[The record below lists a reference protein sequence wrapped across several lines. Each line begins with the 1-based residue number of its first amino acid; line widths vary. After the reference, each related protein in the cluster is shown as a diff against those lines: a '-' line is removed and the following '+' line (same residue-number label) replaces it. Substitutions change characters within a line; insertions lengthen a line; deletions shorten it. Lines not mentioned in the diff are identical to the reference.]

1 MKLRNVNYRGRLA
14 ILTGAFCCTSLP
26 MAALPTSV
34 EAASPNEITQQT
46 MKVKGLVLDAST
58 GEPVIGANVIVKGT
72 TNGVITDLDGVYE
85 LNAPAGAVLQISFVG
100 YKTIEVKAEP
110 NMKVNLKEDTETLDE
125 VVVVGYGTQRR
136 ESLTGSLQT
145 VKENKLKD
153 VTTANVENMLNGKVS
168 GVFVAPGSGQPG
180 SSGAVM
186 VRGKASINGSSSP
199 LWVIDG
205 VIVGDGAGQLNPAD
219 IETMTIL
226 KDAASTAIYGSQGAN
241 GVILVTTKSGKS
253 GKMTIN
259 VSAKAGVSRLNNG
272 NLEMMDGAELYDYY
286 KSFSNADQINFP
298 RWNEDLRNANFDW
311 WDLATQ
317 SGVTQEYNVSL
328 SGGGEKINSYFS
340 MGYYD
345 EEGAV
350 KGYDLQRYN
359 FRYRTNYKPFSWL
372 TIKPSVAG
380 AMRNT
385 HDAQYSVTAMYS
397 MFPWDSPYD
406 ENGNLVP
413 DRYSGWVNSQSTN
426 YLNDLSYGNH
436 TDYKTYEFS
445 GNFDFDIRI
454 TDWLTFNSVNN
465 FRWTGYYYNSYSD
478 PRCEGAS
485 GVNGRLEEYQSN
497 TVRRYT
503 NQILRFNKMWDKHSL
518 NALLAYEF
526 NDYQGKAI
534 SATGTGFVPGFEVL
548 DVTAIPEDVG
558 GSLSEWAMQS
568 YLFKAIYS
576 YDNRYLG
583 EVSFRRD
590 GASNFG
596 DENKY
601 GNFFSVSAGWNIN
614 REKWFKADWVNNLKL
629 RASYGTVGN
638 RPSSLYPQYDLYSIS
653 AKYNGTSAALISQ
666 IGNKEL
672 TWEKTYTT
680 GVGLDASMFHE
691 RFRFSFD
698 YYYKYTSNILFAVPV
713 SGLTGVT
720 SRWKNVGEMENQG
733 IELTVGGDI
742 IRTRDWNWSVEMN
755 LGHNR
760 NRIKE
765 LYGNNTE
772 IIRSGGI
779 GIAGEADKI
788 LKKDYDSDSF
798 YMVEWAGVNPET
810 GAPQWYKYTK
820 DENGNITGREITE
833 NYAEADQ
840 VICDASTPKL
850 FGGFNTTLAWK
861 NIDLTAVFGYS
872 IGGKIY
878 NYSRQEYDSDG
889 AYTDRNQ
896 MKLMDGWTR
905 WEKPGD
911 IATHPVAS
919 YNNSSNSNK
928 ASTRYLE
935 DGDYLK
941 LRSLTIGYN
950 LKLPKYYI
958 QNMRIFFTG
967 ENLFCVTGYSGVDPE
982 IPASGGSV
990 IGSTGP
996 SVYPSTRKYMFGI
1009 NLTF

>member
-1 MKLRNVNYRGRLA
+1 M
-14 ILTGAFCCTSLP
+14 SLFP
-26 MAALPTSV
+26 
-34 EAASPNEITQQT
+34 EA
-46 MKVKGLVLDAST
+46 VK
-58 GEPVIGANVIVKGT
+58 
-72 TNGVITDLDGVYE
+72 
-85 LNAPAGAVLQISFVG
+85 
-100 YKTIEVKAEP
+100 
-110 NMKVNLKEDTETLDE
+110 
-125 VVVVGYGTQRR
+125 
-136 ESLTGSLQT
+136 
-145 VKENKLKD
+145 
-153 VTTANVENMLNGKVS
+153 
-168 GVFVAPGSGQPG
+168 
-180 SSGAVM
+180 
-186 VRGKASINGSSSP
+186 
-199 LWVIDG
+199 
-205 VIVGDGAGQLNPAD
+205 
-219 IETMTIL
+219 
-226 KDAASTAIYGSQGAN
+226 
-241 GVILVTTKSGKS
+241 
-253 GKMTIN
+253 
-259 VSAKAGVSRLNNG
+259 
-272 NLEMMDGAELYDYY
+272 
-286 KSFSNADQINFP
+286 
-298 RWNEDLRNANFDW
+298 
-311 WDLATQ
+311 
-317 SGVTQEYNVSL
+317 
-328 SGGGEKINSYFS
+328 KINSYFS

-788 LKKDYDSDSF
+788 LKKDYDSDS
-798 YMVEWAGVNPET
+798 
-810 GAPQWYKYTK
+810 
-820 DENGNITGREITE
+820 
-833 NYAEADQ
+833 
-840 VICDASTPKL
+840 ST
-850 FGGFNTTLAWK
+850 W
-861 NIDLTAVFGYS
+861 
-872 IGGKIY
+872 
-878 NYSRQEYDSDG
+878 
-889 AYTDRNQ
+889 
-896 MKLMDGWTR
+896 
-905 WEKPGD
+905 
-911 IATHPVAS
+911 
-919 YNNSSNSNK
+919 
-928 ASTRYLE
+928 
-935 DGDYLK
+935 
-941 LRSLTIGYN
+941 
-950 LKLPKYYI
+950 
-958 QNMRIFFTG
+958 
-967 ENLFCVTGYSGVDPE
+967 
-982 IPASGGSV
+982 
-990 IGSTGP
+990 
-996 SVYPSTRKYMFGI
+996 
-1009 NLTF
+1009 

>member
-548 DVTAIPEDVG
+548 DVTAIPEDV
-558 GSLSEWAMQS
+558 
-568 YLFKAIYS
+568 
-576 YDNRYLG
+576 
-583 EVSFRRD
+583 
-590 GASNFG
+590 
-596 DENKY
+596 
-601 GNFFSVSAGWNIN
+601 
-614 REKWFKADWVNNLKL
+614 
-629 RASYGTVGN
+629 
-638 RPSSLYPQYDLYSIS
+638 
-653 AKYNGTSAALISQ
+653 
-666 IGNKEL
+666 
-672 TWEKTYTT
+672 
-680 GVGLDASMFHE
+680 
-691 RFRFSFD
+691 
-698 YYYKYTSNILFAVPV
+698 
-713 SGLTGVT
+713 
-720 SRWKNVGEMENQG
+720 
-733 IELTVGGDI
+733 
-742 IRTRDWNWSVEMN
+742 
-755 LGHNR
+755 
-760 NRIKE
+760 
-765 LYGNNTE
+765 
-772 IIRSGGI
+772 
-779 GIAGEADKI
+779 
-788 LKKDYDSDSF
+788 
-798 YMVEWAGVNPET
+798 
-810 GAPQWYKYTK
+810 
-820 DENGNITGREITE
+820 
-833 NYAEADQ
+833 AEA
-840 VICDASTPKL
+840 
-850 FGGFNTTLAWK
+850 
-861 NIDLTAVFGYS
+861 
-872 IGGKIY
+872 
-878 NYSRQEYDSDG
+878 
-889 AYTDRNQ
+889 
-896 MKLMDGWTR
+896 
-905 WEKPGD
+905 
-911 IATHPVAS
+911 
-919 YNNSSNSNK
+919 
-928 ASTRYLE
+928 
-935 DGDYLK
+935 
-941 LRSLTIGYN
+941 
-950 LKLPKYYI
+950 
-958 QNMRIFFTG
+958 
-967 ENLFCVTGYSGVDPE
+967 
-982 IPASGGSV
+982 
-990 IGSTGP
+990 
-996 SVYPSTRKYMFGI
+996 
-1009 NLTF
+1009 